1 MVFGNIVSLIDESN
15 RQSTEINFLVDLASD
30 RRLKKLPFVIIGAY
44 RDVEVGPKHPL
55 AIGLELMK
63 LNAVHLYTIEV
74 LPFTGQEL
82 HELLFEIIGTAT
94 DGERLAEILLQKSEG
109 SLVLYLE
116 VSISYYEAF
125 LNIPVIELH
134 RT

>member
-1 MVFGNIVSLIDESN
+1 MVFGNIVSLIDVPN
-15 RQSTEINFLVDLASD
+15 QQSTEINFLVDLASD
-30 RRLKKLPFVIIGAY
+30 QRLRKLPFVIIGAY

-55 AIGLELMK
+55 AIGLEFMK

-94 DGERLAEILLQKSEG
+94 DGERLAEILLQKSQG
-109 SLVLYLE
+109 NLVLYLE
-116 VSISYYEAF
+116 VYFSC
-125 LNIPVIELH
+125 
-134 RT
+134 